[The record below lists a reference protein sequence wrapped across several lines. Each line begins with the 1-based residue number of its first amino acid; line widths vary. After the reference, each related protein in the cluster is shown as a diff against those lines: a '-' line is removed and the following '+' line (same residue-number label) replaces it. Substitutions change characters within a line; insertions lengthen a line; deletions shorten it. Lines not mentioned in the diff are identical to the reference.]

1 MGSSVSV
8 KGSIG
13 VNAHYF
19 EEGNVQMKSTHECEP
34 RTLDVA
40 PAPAPSPAAAAA
52 AVAAAVV
59 KAVKAEETKFLN
71 ALTEFYEYNNSTTYK
86 ELRRML
92 PVTRT
97 KFQWDQMSHKLAL
110 ALRGDEM
117 AEAANS
123 KSAAMAA
130 ARERNAAG

>member
-1 MGSSVSV
+1 M
-8 KGSIG
+8 
-13 VNAHYF
+13 
-19 EEGNVQMKSTHECEP
+19 
-34 RTLDVA
+34 
-40 PAPAPSPAAAAA
+40 
-52 AVAAAVV
+52 AAAVV